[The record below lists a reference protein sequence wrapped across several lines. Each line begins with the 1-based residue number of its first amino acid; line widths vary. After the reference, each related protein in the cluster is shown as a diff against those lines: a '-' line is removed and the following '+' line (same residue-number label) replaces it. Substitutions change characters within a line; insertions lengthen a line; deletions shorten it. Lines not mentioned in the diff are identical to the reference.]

1 MICLKGVPS
10 SFPTQ
15 QCQLLDVK
23 VLRSRM
29 YGHHSAKHSSTA
41 DLQVSLTKTRSWSQ
55 ATSSV
60 QKSSKRDSVRM
71 LCKFFVIT
79 CNGMNSFFAV
89 NSKALAS
96 WTTSFV
102 ASPVNVT
109 TFPSFCNVA
118 SYPYS
123 KSCKKVS
130 MASRTST
137 FTMESSNHA
146 TSKGT
151 PTCATGINFELCRT
165 TTLKLL

>member
-1 MICLKGVPS
+1 MSERCAIIFPDTAMPTPWCESPPLKNLWPPLGK
-10 SFPTQ
+10 T
-15 QCQLLDVK
+15 
-23 VLRSRM
+23 
-29 YGHHSAKHSSTA
+29 KHSSTA
-41 DLQVSLTKTRSWSQ
+41 DLQVSLTKIRSWSQ

-71 LCKFFVIT
+71 LCKFFVVT
-79 CNGMNSFFAV
+79 CNGMNSFFAA

-102 ASPVNVT
+102 ASLVNVT
-109 TFPSFCNVA
+109 TLPLFSNVA

-123 KSCKKVS
+123 KSCRKVS

-151 PTCATGINFELCRT
+151 PTCATGINFEL
-165 TTLKLL
+165 